1 MVDYFAWQIFFNS
14 LNVTPNNFLP
24 FCVNPELFYYFIL
37 ESMYKINL
45 FALIALL
52 QSHYSIKLYCIM
64 LSKF

>member
-1 MVDYFAWQIFFNS
+1 MADILSDRYSLIVLMPLQIISYHFVSAQNYCY
-14 LNVTPNNFLP
+14 T
-24 FCVNPELFYYFIL
+24 IL

-52 QSHYSIKLYCIM
+52 QSHYYIKLYCIM